1 MPPEPFASRYAD
13 PYDGE
18 VAASDR
24 VVGELLEELEDLG
37 VYDDSVIVFLSDHGE
52 GLSDHGEQEH
62 GVLLYRESLQVPL
75 MIKLP
80 GGMRAGETL
89 DGPVQLVDVLP
100 TVLSVVGAP
109 VPVGL
114 PGSDLL
120 GSGSGQEQGRV
131 FLAETVY
138 PRLHMGW
145 SELFSVIQDRY
156 HYIESPNPELY
167 DLLEDPWETENLA
180 AREPRVAARMAEELD
195 DYGRDLEAPE
205 PLSEEKRRELAALGY
220 LGGYSEATGELPD
233 PKLRIHVL
241 QEFDTATDTFAL
253 GDHERAAALFGDIVE
268 ENPGMFDAWEYLG
281 RSLVHLNRLE
291 EALQACLKGVEVSG
305 GRFLVLAS
313 ARLYLALGR
322 TEDALRLLRSHV
334 HASPEPVKLRSLEAG
349 VLVSGSRFGEA
360 VTAAQAA
367 LAIEPDFPE
376 ALFERGKARIGLGQL
391 AEAEQ
396 DFRRLLV
403 VTPDH
408 TGAMN
413 DLAVLLMQSGRVE
426 EAVLLLRRAV
436 ELRPGDQVAAQ
447 NLARAE
453 AVASE

>member
-1 MPPEPFASRYAD
+1 MTTPATKKRQGIAVCTVLCLVSIVACDPQESPREDKGARAAFAGAPIILISVDTLRSDRLPAYGYTGIETPAIDALRRDSMLFTRAYSPVPLTLPAHASIFSGLLPFHHAVRDNAGYPFEHDRYGWLPEILREKGYVTGGAVSSLVLGARSGFDRGFEFFDDRIETRGEVGTGGHQRDGQETLSACREWLRASTGRPFFLFFHIYEPHSPWTPPEPFASRYAD

-120 GSGSGQEQGRV
+120 GSGSGQEEGRV

-145 SELFSVIQDRY
+145 SELF
-156 HYIESPNPELY
+156 
-167 DLLEDPWETENLA
+167 
-180 AREPRVAARMAEELD
+180 
-195 DYGRDLEAPE
+195 
-205 PLSEEKRRELAALGY
+205 
-220 LGGYSEATGELPD
+220 
-233 PKLRIHVL
+233 
-241 QEFDTATDTFAL
+241 
-253 GDHERAAALFGDIVE
+253 
-268 ENPGMFDAWEYLG
+268 
-281 RSLVHLNRLE
+281 
-291 EALQACLKGVEVSG
+291 
-305 GRFLVLAS
+305 
-313 ARLYLALGR
+313 
-322 TEDALRLLRSHV
+322 
-334 HASPEPVKLRSLEAG
+334 
-349 VLVSGSRFGEA
+349 
-360 VTAAQAA
+360 
-367 LAIEPDFPE
+367 
-376 ALFERGKARIGLGQL
+376 
-391 AEAEQ
+391 
-396 DFRRLLV
+396 
-403 VTPDH
+403 
-408 TGAMN
+408 
-413 DLAVLLMQSGRVE
+413 
-426 EAVLLLRRAV
+426 
-436 ELRPGDQVAAQ
+436 
-447 NLARAE
+447 
-453 AVASE
+453 